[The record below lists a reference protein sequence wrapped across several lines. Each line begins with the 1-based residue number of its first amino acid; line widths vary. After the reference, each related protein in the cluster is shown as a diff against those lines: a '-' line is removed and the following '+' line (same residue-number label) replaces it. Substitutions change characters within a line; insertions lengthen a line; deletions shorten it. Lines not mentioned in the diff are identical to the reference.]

1 LLREG
6 WTGLLSRT
14 WTEPRE
20 QRAHVDSPNA
30 GVVLSE
36 AVMQYGTPH
45 VQSADEIIVL
55 CIGTDRSTG
64 DALGPLI
71 GSHLLERNVPG
82 CVVFGT
88 LDDPVH
94 AGNLGDTLQW
104 IQDTYRQPLVIA
116 VDACLGRAESVGM
129 LTVGCGSL
137 RPGAGVHKSLPAV
150 GQVYVTG
157 VVNVG
162 GFMEY
167 LVLQNTRLSLV
178 TRMARV
184 AAQGIAQGLTG
195 LMHMRNGGAFAREGR
210 PLRPR

>member
-1 LLREG
+1 M
-6 WTGLLSRT
+6 GLLSRT

-20 QRAHVDSPNA
+20 QRVHVDSPDA
-30 GVVLSE
+30 CVILSQAVL
-36 AVMQYGTPH
+36 QYGTPH
-45 VQSADEIIVL
+45 VQSADEIVVL

-94 AGNLGDTLQW
+94 AGNLGDAIRW
-104 IQDTYRQPLVIA
+104 IQDTYRRPLVVA
-116 VDACLGRAESVGM
+116 VDACLGRTESVGM

-184 AAQGIAQGLTG
+184 AAQGIAQGLVG
-195 LMHMRNGGAFAREGR
+195 LVRIQSGVASASERR